1 MPQIRSVLLMSVVI
15 GAAMSQRA
23 LCDGMYVPAA
33 RGVAPYNWTGLY
45 AGLHLGGTWG
55 STGAFDNLGYNLPPS
70 GGGAPPFLG
79 GGDNWKAD
87 TSGFV
92 AGGQLGYNWQ
102 VGALLL
108 GLEGDVGNLGLNGSA
123 ATHAPLVG
131 GDTSSH
137 TEADFYLT
145 ARGRIGIVAD
155 HWLLY
160 GTGGYFGAETR
171 VGILDTCFTS
181 PPCGLSTMDARD
193 QSFRSGW
200 TAGGGIEW
208 ALSGP
213 WTAKAEYLYYDLGS
227 KTVSGLAGGVVGPTY
242 SWNLDTHGNIVRA
255 GVNYR
260 FIGF

>member
-1 MPQIRSVLLMSVVI
+1 MRRPKIALVLSLVI
-15 GAAMSQRA
+15 SAGATQHA
-23 LCDGMYVPAA
+23 LSDGMYVPTA
-33 RGVAPYNWTGLY
+33 RGRALYDWTGLY

-55 STGAFDNLGYNLPPS
+55 TTGALDNQGYNLPV
-70 GGGAPPFLG
+70 G
-79 GGDNWKAD
+79 GGDSWDAN

-108 GLEGDVGNLGLNGSA
+108 GLEGDVGDLGLNGSA
-123 ATHAPLVG
+123 ATRAPLVG

-137 TEADFYLT
+137 TESDFYLT

-160 GTGGYFGAETR
+160 GTGGYFGADTR
-171 VGILDTCFTS
+171 VGILDACFTV
-181 PPCGLSTMDARD
+181 PPCGFSTMDARN
-193 QSFRSGW
+193 QSLRSGW

-208 ALSGP
+208 VLSGP

-227 KTVSGLAGGVVGPTY
+227 KTVSGLAGIVVGPTY
-242 SWNLDTHGNIVRA
+242 SWNMDTHGNIVRA

-260 FIGF
+260 FNGY